1 MDFPLLKNQL
11 QSLLANET
19 DLIANMANMAALIFH
34 EFDDINWAGFY
45 IVRDNQLVLGP
56 FQGKIACVRIPFG
69 KGVCGN
75 AAKNKLSILVD
86 NVHEFPGHIA
96 CDSSSNSEL
105 VIPII
110 VNNKTFALFDIDSPR
125 IGRFTN
131 EDKAGVEKLIEVFTD
146 CTKLEL

>member
-19 DLIANMANMAALIFH
+19 DLIANMANMAAFIFH